1 MRNSR
6 MFSDS
11 MVRASRLGRTERLL
25 LSAIALAIACAM
37 LAASAH
43 AAGGLYKWTD
53 DKGITHYSDQMP
65 PDAVNKGTTVFD
77 KQGRPVKKIEPA
89 LTPEQAKAREA
100 EEERTKTQAR
110 LREEQTRK
118 DMALLQSYTSE
129 EEIEFSRARA
139 IGAVNNQIKS
149 AELYS
154 ADLAR
159 RQQELEKEKAAL
171 NGKPLPQVKENEL
184 VSLTNELERQKGL
197 LALKKDEIATINARY
212 DTDKKRWQDI
222 RSDQSRSAAAGL
234 ENAGKLQPGKAAVPS
249 VVTTGPTA
257 PTKTSSAAP
266 K

>member
-1 MRNSR
+1 MS
-6 MFSDS
+6 
-11 MVRASRLGRTERLL
+11 V
-25 LSAIALAIACAM
+25 IALA
-37 LAASAH
+37 LALAIFAAPVH

-77 KQGRPVKKIEPA
+77 KQGRPVKKIEAAP
-89 LTPEQAKAREA
+89 TPEQQKAREA

-129 EEIEFSRARA
+129 EEIEYSRTRA
-139 IGAVNNQIKS
+139 IGAVNGQIKS

-154 ADLAR
+154 ADLTR
-159 RQQELEKEKAAL
+159 RQQELESKKAAL
-171 NGKPLPQVKENEL
+171 NGKPLPQAQENEL
-184 VSLTNELERQKGL
+184 LSLTNEIERQKGL

-222 RSDQSRSAAAGL
+222 RNDQSRSSAAGL
-234 ENAGKLQPGKAAVPS
+234 DNTGKLAPGKAAVPS
-249 VVTTGPTA
+249 VVTTGPTGQ
-257 PTKTSSAAP
+257 TKTSSAAP